1 MKEEKIRE
9 ILKKIKD
16 VRLAVYGDFCL
27 DAYWVMDP
35 DGSEVSVETGLQAE
49 AVARHSYSP
58 GGAGN
63 IVANLAALQPA
74 VIKLIGVVGDDIHG
88 RELASQLQ
96 GLGADT
102 SALLI
107 QKEDFD
113 TYTYTKRIY
122 GEKEGARI
130 DFGVKNRR
138 SKETDEE
145 LLRNIE
151 LALQEYDALIF
162 NQQVMNSIP
171 DHGFIERANALFDK
185 YNNRIVVLDSRHYN
199 RLFRNVIRKAN
210 DVEVAVLNGREVT
223 PQDVIPLEEVRGYA
237 KNIYDL
243 YHKPVFATCGP
254 RGIVVADGEGL
265 HEVPGILL
273 TKKLDTVGAGDTTIS
288 ALTAALA
295 AAIPPVEAASFANL
309 AAAVTVQKLYT
320 TGTATG
326 EEILSLNREAVY
338 NYRPEL
344 AEDLRQAAYLPET
357 EFEVCDPK
365 VIKRFGRVKHVLFDN
380 DGTISTLRQG
390 WEEVMEPVMMK
401 AILGDQYDQVDA
413 ETFRRVREE
422 VRSYIDAS
430 TGIQTILQMEALVE
444 MVREAGYVPE
454 EKILDK
460 FGYKKIYNDALME
473 VVNRRLE
480 KLQRGELEV
489 TDYTLKGAI
498 PFLQALREAG
508 MVLYLASGTDEE
520 DVVREATG
528 LGFAEYFNGG
538 IYGSK
543 NDIKKYSKKMVVD
556 RIIREND
563 LQGDELVVF
572 GDGPVEIREVMQ
584 AGGIA
589 IGVASDEVRRYGLNP
604 EKRTR
609 LIRAG
614 AQMIVPDFSQWRR
627 MMGMMNDDR

>member
-1 MKEEKIRE
+1 MKEERIKE
-9 ILKKIKD
+9 ILDRIKD

-49 AVARHSYSP
+49 AVARQAYSP

-74 VIKLIGVVGDDIHG
+74 AIKLIGVVGDDIHG
-88 RELASQLQ
+88 RELSSQLRS
-96 GLGADT
+96 LGADT
-102 SALLI
+102 SALLV
-107 QKEDFD
+107 QQEDFD

-122 GEKEGARI
+122 GEEEGARI
-130 DFGVKNRR
+130 DFGVKNKR
-138 SKETDEE
+138 SKETDE
-145 LLRNIE
+145 LLLQNIE
-151 LALQEYDALIF
+151 QALQEYDALIF

-171 DHGFIERANALFDK
+171 NPEFIEKANALFDK
-185 YNNRIVVLDSRHYN
+185 YNDRIVVLDSRHYN
-199 RLFRNVIRKAN
+199 GLFRNVIRKAN

-223 PQDVIPLEEVRGYA
+223 PQDHIPLSDVKKYA
-237 KNIYDL
+237 KNIFDR

-254 RGIVVADGEGL
+254 KGIIVADENGL

-273 TKKLDTVGAGDTTIS
+273 TKQLDTVGAGDTTIS
-288 ALTAALA
+288 ALTSALA
-295 AAIPPVEAASFANL
+295 AGIPPVDAASFANL

-326 EEILSLNREAVY
+326 EEILALNREAVY

-344 AEDLRQAAYLPET
+344 AEDLRMAQYMPET
-357 EFEVCDPK
+357 EFEVCDPA
-365 VIKRFGRVKHVLFDN
+365 VTGRFGRVKHVLFDN
-380 DGTISTLRQG
+380 DGTLSTLRQG
-390 WEEVMEPVMMK
+390 WEEVMEPVMIQ
-401 AILGDQYDQVDA
+401 AILGESWHSVDA
-413 ETFRRVREE
+413 NTYRKVQEQVRQ
-422 VRSYIDAS
+422 YIDAS

-444 MVREAGYVPE
+444 MVRQAGFVPE
-454 EKILDK
+454 EQILDK

-480 KLQRGELEV
+480 KLHRGELGVE
-489 TDYTLKGAI
+489 DFTLKGAI
-498 PFLQALREAG
+498 PFLKALREKG

-520 DVVREATG
+520 DVLHEATELG
-528 LGFAEYFNGG
+528 LAEFFNGG
-538 IYGSK
+538 IYGSQ

-563 LQGDELVVF
+563 LHGDELVVF
-572 GDGPVEIREVMQ
+572 GDGPVEIREVVH

-614 AQMIVPDFSQWRR
+614 AHMIVPDFSQWRR
-627 MMGMMNDDR
+627 MLECLNV

>member
-1 MKEEKIRE
+1 MKEERIKE
-9 ILKKIKD
+9 ILDRIKD

-49 AVARHSYSP
+49 AVARQSYSP

-63 IVANLAALQPA
+63 IVANLAALQPGA
-74 VIKLIGVVGDDIHG
+74 IKLIGVVGDDIHG
-88 RELASQLQ
+88 RELSSQLRS
-96 GLGADT
+96 LGADT

-107 QKEDFD
+107 QQEDFD

-122 GEKEGARI
+122 GEEEGARI
-130 DFGVKNRR
+130 DFGVKNKR
-138 SKETDEE
+138 SEETDEV
-145 LLRNIE
+145 LLQNIE
-151 LALQEYDALIF
+151 QALQEYDALIF

-171 DHGFIERANALFDK
+171 NPEFIEKANALFDK
-185 YNNRIVVLDSRHYN
+185 YNDRIVVLDSRHYN
-199 RLFRNVIRKAN
+199 GLFRNVIRKAN

-223 PQDVIPLEEVRGYA
+223 PQDHIPLADVKKYA
-237 KNIYDL
+237 KNIFDR

-254 RGIVVADGEGL
+254 KGIIVADGTGL

-273 TKKLDTVGAGDTTIS
+273 TKQLDTVGAGDTTIS
-288 ALTAALA
+288 ALTSALA
-295 AAIPPVEAASFANL
+295 AGIPPVEAASFANL

-326 EEILSLNREAVY
+326 EEILALNREAVY

-344 AEDLRQAAYLPET
+344 AEDPRMAEYLPET
-357 EFEVCDPK
+357 EFEVCDPA
-365 VIKRFGRVKHVLFDN
+365 VTGRFGRVKHVLFDN
-380 DGTISTLRQG
+380 DGTLSTLRQG
-390 WEEVMEPVMMK
+390 WEEVMEPVMIQ
-401 AILGDQYDQVDA
+401 AILGESWQLVDA
-413 ETFRRVREE
+413 NTYRKVQEQVRQ
-422 VRSYIDAS
+422 YIDAS

-444 MVREAGYVPE
+444 MVRQSGFVPE

-480 KLQRGELEV
+480 KLHRGELGVE
-489 TDYTLKGAI
+489 DFTLKGAI
-498 PFLQALREAG
+498 PFLKALREKG

-520 DVVREATG
+520 DVLHEAMELG
-528 LGFAEYFNGG
+528 LAEFFNGG
-538 IYGSK
+538 IYGSQ

-563 LQGDELVVF
+563 LHGDELVVF
-572 GDGPVEIREVMQ
+572 GDGPVEIREVVH

-614 AQMIVPDFSQWRR
+614 AHMIVPDFSQWRR
-627 MMGMMNDDR
+627 MLKCLNV

>member
-1 MKEEKIRE
+1 MKEERVKEILNKIR
-9 ILKKIKD
+9 D

-49 AVARHSYSP
+49 AVASQRYSP

-74 VIKLIGVVGDDIHG
+74 AMKLIGVVGDDIHG

-96 GLGADT
+96 TLGADT
-102 SALLI
+102 SSLLI
-107 QKEDFD
+107 QQEAFD

-122 GEKEGARI
+122 GEEEGARI
-130 DFGVKNRR
+130 DFGIKNRR
-138 SKETDEE
+138 SPETDER
-145 LLRNIE
+145 LLENIE
-151 LALQEYDALIF
+151 QALQEYDALIF

-171 DHGFIERANALFDK
+171 NPEFIEKANALFDK
-185 YNNRIVVLDSRHYN
+185 YNDRIVVLDSRHYN
-199 RLFRNVIRKAN
+199 GLFRNVIRKAN
-210 DVEVAVLNGREVT
+210 DVEVAVLNGRNVT
-223 PQDVIPLEEVRGYA
+223 PQDQIPLQEVRQYA
-237 KNIYDL
+237 QNIYKR
-243 YHKPVFATCGP
+243 YKKPVFATCGP
-254 RGIVVADGEGL
+254 KGIVVADGEGL

-273 TKKLDTVGAGDTTIS
+273 TKQLDTVGAGDTTIS

-295 AAIPPVEAASFANL
+295 AGIPPVEAASFANL

-326 EEILSLNREAVY
+326 DEIIALNREAVY

-344 AEDLRQAAYLPET
+344 AEDIRMAQYLPDT
-357 EFEVCDPK
+357 EFEVCDPE
-365 VIKRFGRVKHVLFDN
+365 VTKRFGRVKHVLFDN
-380 DGTISTLRQG
+380 DGTLSTLRQG
-390 WEEVMEPVMMK
+390 WEEVMEPVMIR
-401 AILGDQYDQVDA
+401 AILGEEWRSADANTYRKVQEQV
-413 ETFRRVREE
+413 RQ
-422 VRSYIDAS
+422 YIDAS

-444 MVREAGYVPE
+444 MVRQAGFVPE

-480 KLQRGELEV
+480 KLHRGELEV
-489 TDYTLKGAI
+489 DDFTVKGALL
-498 PFLQALREAG
+498 FLQKLRDEG

-520 DVVREATG
+520 DVLHEATELG
-528 LGFAEYFNGG
+528 LAEFFNGG

-563 LQGDELVVF
+563 LHGDELVVF
-572 GDGPVEIREVMQ
+572 GDGPVEIREVVQ

-589 IGVASDEVRRYGLNP
+589 IGMATDEVRRYGLNP

-614 AQMIVPDFSQWRR
+614 AHMIVPDFSQWQKLYEY
-627 MMGMMNDDR
+627 MNA